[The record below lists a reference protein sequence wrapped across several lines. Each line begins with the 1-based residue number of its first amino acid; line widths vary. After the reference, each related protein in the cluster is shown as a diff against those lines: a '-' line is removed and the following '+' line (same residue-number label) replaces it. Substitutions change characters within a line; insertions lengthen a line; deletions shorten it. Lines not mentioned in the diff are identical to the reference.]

1 MENNTGWYHIKD
13 IDTIDSPAL
22 IVFPARVKENI
33 RIAIEMTGDVNR
45 LRPHIKTHKSPDVA
59 QLMLDAGITRFKCAT
74 IAEAEMLGM
83 AGAPDV
89 LLAYQPTGPKLKR
102 FIDLIRKYPGTKYS
116 CLTDNRTVAAEQ
128 SEMAAANGL
137 KIPVYID
144 LNVGMNR
151 TGIAPGSSAI
161 ELYQYCSS
169 LKGVTPAGLHAYD
182 GHIHDVNFA
191 VRKADCD
198 AAFAPVIAMKEEL
211 MKKGFPAPVIIAGGS
226 HSFPIHCKRQG
237 IECSPGT
244 FIYWDKGNSDFC
256 PEQNFLV
263 AAVLVT
269 RIVSLPDPA
278 MVCTDLGHKS
288 VAAEKELTRRV
299 FFLNAPELEA
309 VSQSEEHLV
318 LNAGKDHAYKAGDI
332 LYGVPVHICP
342 TVALYENVI
351 TVENGKI
358 SGQWP
363 TIARNRKISV

>member
-1 MENNTGWYHIKD
+1 MENTTDWYHID
-13 IDTIDSPAL
+13 YIDTIDSPAL
-22 IVFPARVKENI
+22 IVFPERVKKNI
-33 RIAIEMTGDVNR
+33 QTAIQMAGGADR
-45 LRPHIKTHKSPDVA
+45 LRPHVKTHKSPDVA
-59 QLMLDAGITRFKCAT
+59 QLMLIAGITRFKCAT

-83 AGAPDV
+83 AGAQDV

-102 FIDLIRKYPGTKYS
+102 FADLIKKYPATKYC
-116 CLTDNRTVAAEQ
+116 CLTDSTAIAAEQ
-128 SEMAAANGL
+128 SEVFAAQGL
-137 KIPVYID
+137 KAPVYID

-161 ELYQYCSS
+161 ELYKYCST
-169 LKGVTPAGLHAYD
+169 LKGIIPVGLHAYD
-182 GHIHDVNFA
+182 GHIHDTDFT

-198 AAFAPVIAMKEEL
+198 KAFAPVMAMKEEL
-211 MKKGFPAPVIIAGGS
+211 MMKGFAKPVIIAGGS
-226 HSFPIHCKRQG
+226 HSFPIHCKRTD

-263 AAVLVT
+263 AALLVT
-269 RIVSLPDPA
+269 RIVSLPNETMLCA
-278 MVCTDLGHKS
+278 DLGHKS
-288 VAAEKELTRRV
+288 VAAERELTRRV
-299 FFLNAPELEA
+299 YFLNAPELEA

-318 LNAGKDHAYKAGDI
+318 LKAEKGHSYKAGDI
-332 LYGVPVHICP
+332 LYGIPVHICP

-351 TVENGKI
+351 TVEDGKV